1 MIVVFFVAI
10 KFFYVFAVRVLFH
23 NISTVD
29 ILRRAK
35 HDLKYSLRKQSY
47 RKQFSKR
54 EIELNS
60 WRIDTNSKRRDK
72 LCIIAEI
79 LEIAKEGTLKTQI
92 MYKANL
98 SFAQLN
104 DYLKFML
111 KIRLLNKVVEFGK
124 DEYFATEKGLD
135 FLQRQCELTE
145 LLRGEDEHLKNGAKS
160 PPASLLRKS

>member
-1 MIVVFFVAI
+1 LIVVFFVAI

-29 ILRRAK
+29 IWRRAK

-104 DYLKFML
+104 DYLEFML